1 MSFEDLI
8 KLKEAQEVIE
18 RLASSVGVKI
28 EELNDKAYGEAH
40 KSLGKVIDRWESK
53 PWFIEKII
61 QLRSEENEH
70 WRNTSKCRDYK
81 HIGMR

>member
-28 EELNDKAYGEAH
+28 EELNDEAYGDAH
-40 KSLGKVIDRWESK
+40 KSLEKVIDRWESK
-53 PWFIEKII
+53 P
-61 QLRSEENEH
+61 
-70 WRNTSKCRDYK
+70 
-81 HIGMR
+81 